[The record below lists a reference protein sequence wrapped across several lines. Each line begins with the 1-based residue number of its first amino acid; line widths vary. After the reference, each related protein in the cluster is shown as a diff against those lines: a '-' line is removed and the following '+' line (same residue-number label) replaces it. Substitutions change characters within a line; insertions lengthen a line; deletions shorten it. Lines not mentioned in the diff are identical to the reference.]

1 MDMGA
6 ADQGSA
12 GMGARDR
19 LLSRTGV
26 PGFPRPVPAS
36 PPPLPG
42 GDDRLG
48 VSVIP
53 SCRLRLQ
60 GREAREGA
68 CDILELSAEGVTI
81 ALRDGRAARR
91 GQQGQLVIG
100 PAEGDHYVLPVAVRW
115 VRSTSSAWMV
125 GLAFPA
131 AERWTYHPGARRLP
145 SP

>member
-1 MDMGA
+1 MGA
-6 ADQGSA
+6 ADRNSV

-19 LLSRTGV
+19 APSCTG
-26 PGFPRPVPAS
+26 GLGHLRSLGGS
-36 PPPLPG
+36 PSLLPG
-42 GDDRLG
+42 GHGRLG
-48 VSVIP
+48 ASVIP

-100 PAEGDHYVLPVAVRW
+100 PVEGDHYVLPVAVRW
-115 VRSTSSAWMV
+115 VKSSSTTWML
-125 GLAFPA
+125 GLALPA
-131 AERWTYHPGARRLP
+131 TERWTYHCGARNMP
-145 SP
+145 SG